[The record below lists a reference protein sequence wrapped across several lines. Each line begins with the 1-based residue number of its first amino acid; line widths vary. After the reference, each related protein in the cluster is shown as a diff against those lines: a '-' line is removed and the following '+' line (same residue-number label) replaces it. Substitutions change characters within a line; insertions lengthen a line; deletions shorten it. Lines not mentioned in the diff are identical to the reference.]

1 MLQCRSGPHTIIES
15 SVNQVGNINIDF
27 NIMAPWRT
35 ELLIKPKSISTP
47 TEINMRAQPAA
58 VCVTLRLGRT
68 IRSTKIEIETV
79 GGGWSALRARPA
91 GCIDLAALNAAF
103 NAAGV
108 AALVAVGVAALV
120 VVGVAALV
128 AVGVAALVAAGN
140 AALVAVGVAAGINET
155 KLNTDPLFG
164 ADIII

>member
-1 MLQCRSGPHTIIES
+1 
-15 SVNQVGNINIDF
+15 
-27 NIMAPWRT
+27 
-35 ELLIKPKSISTP
+35 
-47 TEINMRAQPAA
+47 MRAQPAA

-91 GCIDLAALNAAF
+91 GCIELAALNAAFNAAF

-120 VVGVAALV
+120 
-128 AVGVAALVAAGN
+128 AVGVAAFNVAGI

>member
-91 GCIDLAALNAAF
+91 GCIELAALNAAFNAAF

-120 VVGVAALV
+120 
-128 AVGVAALVAAGN
+128 AVGVAAFNVAGI